1 MLLLDER
8 IKHLELSVCTTGA
21 GHNSGT
27 IETVALE
34 NKWEEHM
41 REVDACIDDMYVF
54 SGIIWFRLQM
64 ERVELAG
71 NYIPEGQ
78 FRWFVYIFS
87 YLKFVIG
94 ETVSNDESQMYGV
107 HASKVRKKK

>member
-1 MLLLDER
+1 M
-8 IKHLELSVCTTGA
+8 
-21 GHNSGT
+21 
-27 IETVALE
+27 
-34 NKWEEHM
+34 
-41 REVDACIDDMYVF
+41 
-54 SGIIWFRLQM
+54 
-64 ERVELAG
+64 ELAG

-78 FRWFVYIFS
+78 IRWFVYIFS